1 MPHFVLNPDL
11 RHIYI
16 DIIAVVAGEGGRGRE
31 DMSGRAAR
39 PPEEQALQANS
50 KKYIQLLRLASF
62 GVSVG
67 L

>member
-31 DMSGRAAR
+31 DMSGRQERLDHPKNKLYKLIAR
-39 PPEEQALQANS
+39 N
-50 KKYIQLLRLASF
+50 IVSF
-62 GVSVG
+62 
-67 L
+67 